1 MSAPRIPNDINY
13 WLKKGKSGKNVCL
26 IFHDDLDG
34 ATSAIIIKNY
44 LLRQGFIIKKYGVI
58 NYQESWDAFSINKEL
73 IIVAVD
79 FSENREGVDIYI
91 DHHGKFDNSITRTQ
105 KQFAIKTQTDSAAEG
120 IALQLGVSFSND
132 TKDWIDM
139 IDSAK
144 YSEYEID
151 IKGILEFDL
160 KDIVKSKNSKLK
172 FAASFNQLIK
182 RGDHKTLIE
191 VVHSSQEPSIYNIY
205 RLFKLFYPKNNP
217 NWISGSEP
225 EFVEDGKDRILQM
238 QKRTKG
244 ESIIKKGFNE
254 DGSKKRYMSQED
266 FWKDFANNLPY
277 APLDEEGYPIE
288 IDKNN
293 PDHFRWQLKPGI
305 YQLIG
310 NVMYVPSG
318 TWANALRAKSIFHTD
333 LQNGE
338 VPNDPKL
345 NFTILQYGN
354 TIQFADLNNKIKK
367 MNADDLPKDKEGNPI
382 SHLGKYADQLVANFK
397 EHLNYKDSRTAS
409 GGHDGIGTISNIFGI
424 CHKAPFEGVK
434 FLDLFK
440 NKIIN
445 DLSGVNWKLK
455 MAWNEE
461 EEKKRI
467 VKPDEINKKL
477 INIEDVRSENEAINE
492 KVEREVVNN
501 LIVNSQGSFNN
512 DDIIKNLKD
521 IRLRNIYELWLE
533 TNFEEI
539 KTGTLKSDQ
548 INNLYWKQNKSI
560 EKTILF
566 NKIIKKFNL
575 TDIYLDEA
583 YVSRGE
589 QRKELKCV
597 MRIIF
602 NMLNFLYITKESEL
616 KTEKWLKNMK

>member
-34 ATSAIIIKNY
+34 VTSAIIIKNY
-44 LLRQGFIIKKYGVI
+44 LKNKGFKIKQYCVI
-58 NYQESWDAFSINKEL
+58 NYQQGWDAFNLNTKLIN
-73 IIVAVD
+73 IVVD
-79 FSENREGVDIYI
+79 YSEDNQYIDCYI
-91 DHHGKFDNSITRTQ
+91 DHHGKFSEELIKTQ
-105 KQFAIKTQTDSAAEG
+105 QRPSVKTQTDSAAEG
-120 IALQLGVSFSND
+120 IALQLGIPFSND

-144 YSEYEID
+144 YSEYDID
-151 IKGILEFDL
+151 IKGILDFNL
-160 KDIVKSKNSKLK
+160 KDIVKSQKSKLK

-191 VVHSSQEPSIYNIY
+191 VVYSSQEPSIYNIY

-217 NWISGSEP
+217 NWISGVEP
-225 EFVEDGKDRILQM
+225 EFVEDGKDRVRQM
-238 QKRTKG
+238 LNRTKG

-277 APLDEEGYPIE
+277 SPLDEKGYPIE

-293 PDHFRWQLKPGI
+293 PDHFKWQLKPGI

-310 NVMYVPSG
+310 NIMYVPSG
-318 TWANALRAKSIFHTD
+318 TWANALRAKSIFNTD
-333 LQNGE
+333 LQNGM

-345 NFTILQYGN
+345 NFVVLQYGN
-354 TIQFADLNNKIKK
+354 TIQFADLNNKIKS
-367 MNADDLPKDKEGNPI
+367 MSVDDLPKDKDGNTI
-382 SHLGKYADQLVANFK
+382 SNLGEYSDKILKSFMDHLD
-397 EHLNYKDSRTAS
+397 YKDTRTAS
-409 GGHDGIGTISNIFGI
+409 GGHAGIGTISNIFGI

-445 DLSGVNWKLK
+445 DLSGVNWKPK

-461 EEKKRI
+461 EEQKRNI
-467 VKPDEINKKL
+467 KPEEINTKL
-477 INIEDVRSENEAINE
+477 VNIENVRTEKEAINARN
-492 KVEREVVNN
+492 EREIVNN
-501 LIVNSQGSFNN
+501 LIINGQIGFNN
-512 DDIIKNLKD
+512 DDIINNIQD
-521 IRLRNIYELWLE
+521 IRIRNIYELWLE
-533 TNFEEI
+533 TNFKEI
-539 KTGTLKSDQ
+539 KTGILKSDQ
-548 INNLYWKQNKSI
+548 INNLYWKQNKPI

-566 NKIIKKFNL
+566 NKIIEKFNL
-575 TDIYLDEA
+575 IDIYLEDA
-583 YVSRGE
+583 YISRGE
-589 QRKELKCV
+589 QRKELKSV

-602 NMLNFLYITKESEL
+602 NMLKFLYITEESKL
-616 KTEKWLKNMK
+616 KTENWLKNMK